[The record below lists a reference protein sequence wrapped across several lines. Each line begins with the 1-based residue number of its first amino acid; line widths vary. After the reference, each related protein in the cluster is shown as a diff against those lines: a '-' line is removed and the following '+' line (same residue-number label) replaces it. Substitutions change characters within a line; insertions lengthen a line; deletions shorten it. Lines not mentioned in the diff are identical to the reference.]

1 MTILNFGIL
10 LLLFLSNLEYSFGKP
25 IQGPETLD
33 PKFKDPIDSAIQ
45 EENWSILCDLELTL
59 NALGQTL
66 DEDGKNGIDV
76 LKNYIVNQTGENYQE
91 IQNACLNKN
100 ISTSILPS
108 TSTTTTEKDALIL

>member
-1 MTILNFGIL
+1 MSILNFGTL

-25 IQGPETLD
+25 IQGRETLD
-33 PKFKDPIDSAIQ
+33 QFKDPIDSAIQ

-91 IQNACLNKN
+91 IQNASLPKN
-100 ISTSILPS
+100 VSTCILPLS
-108 TSTTTTEKDALIL
+108 TIL